1 MGRLPAPFPARPGR
15 VRPEW
20 IDHNGHLNLAYYT
33 VLFDNA
39 TDALWLEIGLGEP
52 YRRTGLTT
60 FAVEAH
66 TLYLGELF
74 EGDETESAT
83 VIVGADAKRLHVA
96 HELRR
101 AGADRPAAR
110 QELMYLTVDMA
121 TRRSVP
127 WPAAIHAGLQR
138 AAACHAATRP
148 EWVGR
153 RLAIPPP
160 RPV

>member
-74 EGDETESAT
+74 EGDEDRVRYRHRRGPTPSACT
-83 VIVGADAKRLHVA
+83 SPMSSAA
-96 HELRR
+96 
-101 AGADRPAAR
+101 PAPTAPPHG
-110 QELMYLTVDMA
+110 
-121 TRRSVP
+121 RS
-127 WPAAIHAGLQR
+127 
-138 AAACHAATRP
+138 
-148 EWVGR
+148 
-153 RLAIPPP
+153 
-160 RPV
+160 